1 MTNFIFKS
9 NASDLQK
16 NSQSILAK
24 LEIQSANILYLTHR
38 LDYLIK
44 EFKSFATDEK
54 LQTQVDEFF
63 EDGMTSPQTD
73 SETK

>member
-1 MTNFIFKS
+1 MTKFIFKS

-16 NSQSILAK
+16 ISQSIVTK
-24 LEIQSANILYLTHR
+24 LDIQNSNILYLTHR

-44 EFKSFATDEK
+44 EFKVFATDEK

-63 EDGMTSPQTD
+63 EETPPQTD
-73 SETK
+73 SEIT